1 MEAIANPSSLEGET
15 PCCIDYDDRPR
26 EGGYAGRLQ
35 NYCSENP
42 GQTVLNF
49 PAV

>member
-26 EGGYAGRLQ
+26 EGGMRADCRTIAAKTRGRL
-35 NYCSENP
+35 C
-42 GQTVLNF
+42 
-49 PAV
+49 